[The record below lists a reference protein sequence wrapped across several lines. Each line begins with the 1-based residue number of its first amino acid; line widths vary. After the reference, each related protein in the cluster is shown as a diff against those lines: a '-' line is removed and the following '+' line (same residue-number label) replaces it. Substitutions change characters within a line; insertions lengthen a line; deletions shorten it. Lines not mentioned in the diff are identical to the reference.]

1 MMFFAYIVS
10 CQPLEKIGSQIGT
23 NCMEICMETLTYEFT
38 TPLESYSLTVS
49 VATTEGEDVVEVS
62 HVDTYIS
69 TFSEITG
76 LDVNTTP
83 EGFEITSEYEIDVDS
98 IDILINENSIET
110 TDEVLEEA
118 DVCGDV
124 CVNNFY
130 ILNTDG
136 LN

>member
-1 MMFFAYIVS
+1 
-10 CQPLEKIGSQIGT
+10 
-23 NCMEICMETLTYEFT
+23 METLTYEFT

-98 IDILINENSIET
+98 IDILINETSIET

-118 DVCGDV
+118 NVCGDV
-124 CVNNFY
+124 CMAIPWSDTVL
-130 ILNTDG
+130 I
-136 LN
+136 

>member
-1 MMFFAYIVS
+1 MMFFAYIIS
-10 CQPLEKIGSQIGT
+10 CQPLEKIST

-38 TPLESYSLTVS
+38 TPLESYFLTVS
-49 VATTEGEDVVEVS
+49 VNTTEGEDVVEVS

-69 TFSEITG
+69 TFSEIIG

-98 IDILINENSIET
+98 IDIQINETSIET

-124 CVNNFY
+124 CINNFY

>member
-1 MMFFAYIVS
+1 MMFFAFVIS
-10 CQPLEKIGSQIGT
+10 CQPLEKIGP

-49 VATTEGEDVVEVS
+49 VATTEGEDVVEVF
-62 HVDTYIS
+62 HVDDYIS

-98 IDILINENSIET
+98 LDIQINETSIET

-118 DVCGDV
+118 NVCGDV
-124 CVNNFY
+124 CINNSY
-130 ILNTDG
+130 ILNTDE